1 MCVYHYLFWLQL
13 LWLTA
18 IIGSLTWRLNRQ
30 SVAVPKIDGRTQFF
44 STQNRH
50 FDVFA
55 LYSSYEFF
63 ERSELA
69 DMLKRALAVT
79 QMPAALMATAHLY
92 TKRSALL
99 LWNRGGVDSLCV
111 CEWQQR

>member
-1 MCVYHYLFWLQL
+1 MCLPLPLLVAAALANSNYWL
-13 LWLTA
+13 
-18 IIGSLTWRLNRQ
+18 SLNRQ
-30 SVAVPKIDGRTQFF
+30 SVAVPKIEGRTQIFF
-44 STQNRH
+44 TQNRH